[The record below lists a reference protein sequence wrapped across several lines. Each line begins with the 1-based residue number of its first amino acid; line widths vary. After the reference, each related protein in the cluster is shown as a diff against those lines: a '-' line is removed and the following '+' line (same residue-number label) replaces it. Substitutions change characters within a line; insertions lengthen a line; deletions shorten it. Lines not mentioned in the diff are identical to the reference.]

1 MLSPI
6 PLLSNLKD
14 AMPFFFNS
22 FASIM
27 SELLVIFG
35 LLPFLSVGP
44 EPEIINTTEAFSELD
59 GTNNEP
65 LISPVFVLRVISSS

>member
-1 MLSPI
+1 
-6 PLLSNLKD
+6 
-14 AMPFFFNS
+14 
-22 FASIM
+22 M